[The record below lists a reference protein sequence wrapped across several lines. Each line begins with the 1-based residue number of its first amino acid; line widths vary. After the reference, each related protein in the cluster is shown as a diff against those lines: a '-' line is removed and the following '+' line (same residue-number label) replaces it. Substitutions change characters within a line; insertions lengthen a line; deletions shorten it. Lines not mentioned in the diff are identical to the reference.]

1 MTAAAGQAQIRA
13 AEANDLGVIA
23 GIFAHYVTT
32 SVATFEETP
41 PTVSEWGK
49 KLSGISELGLPFLVV
64 EAGGG
69 DGGDGGDGRGSQG
82 GGGGRGSQG
91 GGGGGGG
98 RVARVAGYAYA
109 VPWRSKPAYRHTIE
123 DSVYLAPGWTGRGL
137 GRLLLTALVG
147 YCARA
152 GARQMIAVIAD
163 SEAGASVALHRACGF
178 TDAGRLAG
186 VGFKHGRWID
196 TLLLQRGLAADPG

>member
-1 MTAAAGQAQIRA
+1 MAAAAGHARIRA

-32 SVATFEETP
+32 SVSTFEETP
-41 PTVSEWGK
+41 PTVREWEN

-64 EAGGG
+64 EAGGR
-69 DGGDGGDGRGSQG
+69 DGGDGG
-82 GGGGRGSQG
+82 GGRD
-91 GGGGGGG
+91 
-98 RVARVAGYAYA
+98 AAVAGYAYA
-109 VPWRSKPAYRHTIE
+109 GPWRPKPAYRHTVE

-137 GRLLLTALVG
+137 GRMLLTALLDH
-147 YCARA
+147 CTRA

-196 TLLLQRGLAADPG
+196 TLLLQRGLAAVPG